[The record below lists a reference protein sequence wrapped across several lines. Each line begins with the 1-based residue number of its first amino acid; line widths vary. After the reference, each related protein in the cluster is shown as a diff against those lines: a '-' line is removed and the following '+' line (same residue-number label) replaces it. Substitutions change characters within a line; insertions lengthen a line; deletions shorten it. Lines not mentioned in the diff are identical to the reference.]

1 MASSSRIPPNVDSKS
16 ARLLERAYKLSSDA
30 DTHEL
35 YRDWADTYDKTM
47 LEGLG
52 YLSPRLVSRL
62 LADHVSDKTMPVL
75 DVGAGTG
82 LAGLELAGLGFT
94 RIDAIDYSADML
106 AVAAQRAIYTN
117 LIEADLAKPLDIA
130 DATYGAAVC
139 TGTFTHGHVG
149 PSCLAELFRTIRPG
163 GLFAFSINTGVWVD
177 QGFERE
183 LSRLEKTG
191 AVRLVTRQSGINY
204 ETSTSNDSWLNVY
217 ERK

>member
-1 MASSSRIPPNVDSKS
+1 MASSNRIPPNVDSKS
-16 ARLLERAYKLSSDA
+16 ARLLERAYKLSNDS

-35 YRDWADTYDKTM
+35 YRDWAETYDKTM

-62 LADHVSDKTMPVL
+62 LADHAPDKTMQVL

-82 LAGLELAGLGFT
+82 LAGLELTKLGFT
-94 RIDAIDYSADML
+94 NIDAIDYSADML
-106 AVAAQRAIYTN
+106 AEAAQRDIYKN
-117 LIEADLAKPLDIA
+117 LIESDLNNPLGIA

-149 PSCLAELFRTIRPG
+149 PSCLAELFRIVRPG

-177 QGFERE
+177 EGFDAE
-183 LSRLEKTG
+183 LGRLEKSG
-191 AVRLVTRQSGINY
+191 VVRLVTRQAGVNY
-204 ETSTSNDSWLNVY
+204 ETSSSKDSWLNLY
-217 ERK
+217 ERR